1 MYILAKIGILGA
13 GILKKYRKHS
23 LVTILILSALI
34 TPPDVVSQLLVSFP
48 IYALYEFGIIIVK
61 RVEKKRKK
69 DLENEQNTNTD

>member
-1 MYILAKIGILGA
+1 
-13 GILKKYRKHS
+13 
-23 LVTILILSALI
+23 
-34 TPPDVVSQLLVSFP
+34 VVSQLLVSFP